1 MTGSGGHALN
11 EQVLSSHLFYFKY
24 IVINILCLGCL
35 ITADGSDDNL
45 IRPEGLKDY
54 EVKRPDILFDKD
66 DLVDNVQITPMPK
79 HCPEL
84 DLVPIEDLFSPEQG
98 V

>member
-1 MTGSGGHALN
+1 MN

-54 EVKRPDILFDKD
+54 QVKRPEPEPENDFFDKD
-66 DLVDNVQITPMPK
+66 DMVDNVQITPMPK